1 MNKEIEIK
9 WLKDKSNHKPGDL
22 IKTSEEMAKH
32 LVEKGDAKY
41 VKEQKEWKEE
51 HFGRFLG
58 KDEIVIEDVSEE
70 DILMIAGKMEK
81 AEYSLEYW
89 KAPRQ
94 IKGGHLHIKN
104 IKLPEDTTIVQ
115 SNKYKELIIKKYVN
129 ENLWEKI
136 DWTFYNKREESEPHR
151 IATEDKEHYKGY
163 GIKTLIKTWGNK
175 KENPLEEK
183 IWDKA
188 IEECA
193 KEKFPEQDVENW
205 NSFIGKVV
213 PNWIEGKRQEL
224 SLSVGGYLRKDKR
237 LGIEKVKSII
247 TEICKKA
254 KDDEIPMR
262 LKGVDETFRKDEKDI
277 KGYSGL
283 PFLEKEKL
291 DYKKPIIEHP
301 KTGKLVSKFAKQ
313 TSSILKDKN
322 TLFYRPN
329 LRSIVEIGKIKDE
342 ETDEETYLG
351 FVSVTPNRFITL
363 LENYCVPGVYV
374 YNPKIKQMEFHEK
387 SITPGI
393 SQTLLASQVLQ
404 ENLPIISRIFTIPIP
419 ILYNN
424 KITFPKKG
432 YDKRFNSWMNYN
444 VPELSHPDMKLKEA
458 KEIINNLLKEFCFKT
473 TQDLDTAIAA
483 LITPGLRGLFKEFNT
498 RTPVFFYL
506 GNRERVGKDYLAGIT
521 GIIYEGQA
529 SEETPISSGERSGN
543 NNEELRKKLTAAIKS
558 GKKRLHFS
566 NNKGYLN
573 NAVFEGAITTETYSD
588 RLLGTN
594 ETIEAPNELDFSLS
608 GNVGITYTPDFAN
621 RCKFINLFLDI
632 EDANSRVFENPT
644 LHLWVKEN
652 RSLIF
657 SAIYSLVKNWI
668 DKGMKPGKISFASF
682 PEWARVCGGIMEAAG
697 YSNPCIPNEENIG
710 TGDNETQE
718 MKQLFELCYERYS
731 NQWII
736 RDEIKSLILK
746 ENKDLLGYYD
756 FDKRSD
762 QTKFG
767 LKIIK
772 YVGRIFSNI
781 KLIVEDDKIRG
792 SRQKYKF
799 TKNDIEIE
807 KQQSQRELNDGLGN
821 LGNLGNQC
829 NLHTKPFQGVS
840 KGVLKGTH
848 KLPTLPNEI
857 KIKSLISTAI
867 VVLKDGEP
875 FNLTLEQDKIYKKND
890 FGDNSEQIIG
900 ILKEDGKV
908 IEV

>member
-1 MNKEIEIK
+1 MEIEIK
-9 WLKDKSNHKPGDL
+9 WLKDKSNHKPGEIL
-22 IKTSEEMAKH
+22 KVEEGMAEH
-32 LVEKGDAKY
+32 LVKKGDAEY
-41 VKEQKEWKEE
+41 VEKPKKKEWKEDK
-51 HFGRFLG
+51 FGRVIE
-58 KDEIVIEDVSEE
+58 KEEIVIEDISEQ
-70 DILMIAGKMEK
+70 DILMVAGKMEK
-81 AEYSLEYW
+81 EGYSLEYW
-89 KAPRQ
+89 KAPKQ
-94 IKGGHLHIKN
+94 TKGGHLHIKN
-104 IKLPEDTTIVQ
+104 IKLPKEATIEQ
-115 SNKYKELIIKKYVN
+115 SNKYKELIIKEYLN
-129 ENLWEKI
+129 EDLWEKV
-136 DWTFYNKREESEPHR
+136 DWSFYNRREESEPHR
-151 IATEDKEHYKGY
+151 IVTENTEHYKGY
-163 GIKTLIKTWGNK
+163 GIKSLIKTWGEK
-175 KENPLEEK
+175 KDNPFEKK

-188 IEECA
+188 I
-193 KEKFPEQDVENW
+193 KEAAESKIPEQDVEDW
-205 NSFIGKVV
+205 NKFIKQVI
-213 PNWIEGKRQEL
+213 PHWIEGKRQEL
-224 SLSVGGYLRKDKR
+224 SLSVGGYLRKNKR
-237 LGIEKVKSII
+237 LGIQKVKAII

-254 KDDEIPMR
+254 KDNEILMR
-262 LKGVDETFRKDEKDI
+262 LKGVDETFKKDEKDI
-277 KGYSGL
+277 KGFTGL
-283 PFLEKEKL
+283 PFLDKEVI

-301 KTGKLVSKFAKQ
+301 KTGKLISKFAKQ
-313 TSSILKDKN
+313 ASHILKDKN

-342 ETDEETYLG
+342 ETGEETYLG
-351 FVSVTPNRFITL
+351 FISVVPNRFITL

-387 SITPGI
+387 SITPGL
-393 SQTLLASQVLQ
+393 SQTLLVSQVLQ
-404 ENLPIISRIFTIPIP
+404 ENLPLISRIFTIPIP
-419 ILYNN
+419 ILHNN
-424 KITFPKKG
+424 KIAFPKKG
-432 YDKRFNSWMNYN
+432 YDKRFHSWMNYN
-444 VPELSHPDMKLKEA
+444 VPELSQPDMKLKEA
-458 KEIINNLLKEFCFKT
+458 KEIIDNLLKEFCFKT
-473 TQDLDTAIAA
+473 QQDFDTAIAA

-521 GIIYEGQA
+521 GILYEGQA
-529 SEETPISSGERSGN
+529 AEENPISSGERSGN
-543 NNEELRKKLTAAIKS
+543 NNEELRKKLTSAIKS

-632 EDANSRVFENPT
+632 EDANSREFENPT
-644 LHLWVKEN
+644 LHLWAKEN
-652 RSLIF
+652 RSLVF
-657 SAIYSLVKNWI
+657 SAIYSLVRNWI
-668 DKGMKPGKISFASF
+668 DGGMKPGKIPFASF

-731 NQWII
+731 NQWIV

-762 QTKFG
+762 QIKFG

-772 YVGRIFSNI
+772 YVGRIFSDI
-781 KLIVEDDKIRG
+781 KLIVDDEKIRG

-799 TKNDIEIE
+799 TKKDIEID
-807 KQQSQRELNDGLGN
+807 KQASQRELDVN
-821 LGNLGNQC
+821 LGNVGRPGNERNLYVKQNGSLG
-829 NLHTKPFQGVS
+829 
-840 KGVLKGTH
+840 KGVVEH
-848 KLPTLPNEI
+848 SQSLPPLPKNV
-857 KIKSLISTAI
+857 KIKSIVSTKL

-875 FNLTLEQDKIYKKND
+875 FNLTLEKDEIYKQD
-890 FGDNSEQIIG
+890 YFGDNPEQTIE

-908 IEV
+908 EEV

>member
-1 MNKEIEIK
+1 MNEEIEIK

-32 LVEKGDAKY
+32 LIEKGDAEY
-41 VKEQKEWKEE
+41 VGKPKEWKEE
-51 HFGRFLG
+51 KYGRFIE
-58 KDEIVIEDVSEE
+58 KNEIIIEDIIER
-70 DILMIAGKMEK
+70 DILMVAAKMEK
-81 AEYSLEYW
+81 AGYSLEYW
-89 KAPRQ
+89 KAPKQ
-94 IKGGHLHIKN
+94 KSGHLHIKK
-104 IKLPEDTTIVQ
+104 IKLPKDATIIQ
-115 SNKYKELIIKKYVN
+115 SNKYKELIIKEYLR
-129 ENLWEKI
+129 EDLWEKV
-136 DWTFYNKREESEPHR
+136 DWKFYNRREEAEPHR
-151 IATEDKEHYKGY
+151 IATENEEHYKGY
-163 GIKTLIKTWGNK
+163 GIKTLLKEWGDK
-175 KENPLEEK
+175 KDNPLEEK

-188 IEECA
+188 V
-193 KEKFPEQDVENW
+193 KESAESKIPEQDVEDW
-205 NSFIGKVV
+205 NSFIKQVI
-213 PNWIEGKRQEL
+213 PHWIEGKRQEL
-224 SLSVGGYLRKDKR
+224 SLSVGGYLRKNKR

-254 KDDEIPMR
+254 KDNEIPMR
-262 LKGVDETFRKDEKDI
+262 LKGVDETFKKDEKDI

-283 PFLEKEKL
+283 PFLVEEKI

-301 KTGKLVSKFAKQ
+301 KTGKLISKFAKQ
-313 TSSILKDKN
+313 TSSILKNKN

-351 FVSVTPNRFITL
+351 FVSVVPNRFITL

-374 YNPKIKQMEFHEK
+374 YNPKIKQTEFHEK
-387 SITPGI
+387 SITPGL
-393 SQTLLASQVLQ
+393 SQTLLVSQVLQ
-404 ENLPIISRIFTIPIP
+404 ESLPIISRIFTIPIP
-419 ILYNN
+419 ILYHN
-424 KITFPKKG
+424 KIAFPKKG
-432 YDKRFNSWMNYN
+432 YDKRFKSWMNYN

-458 KEIINNLLKEFCFKT
+458 KEIIHNLLKEFCFKT
-473 TQDLDTAIAA
+473 KQDLDTAIAA

-529 SEETPISSGERSGN
+529 SEENPICSGERSGN

-632 EDANSRVFENPT
+632 EDANSRKFENPT

-657 SAIYSLVKNWI
+657 STIFSLVRNWI
-668 DKGMKPGKISFASF
+668 DKGMKPGKIPFASF
-682 PEWARVCGGIMEAAG
+682 PEWARVCGGIMESAG
-697 YSNPCIPNEENIG
+697 YSNPCIPNKENIG
-710 TGDNETQE
+710 TGDSETQE
-718 MKQLFELCYERYS
+718 MKQLFEICYERYS
-731 NQWII
+731 NIWIK
-736 RDEIKSLILK
+736 RDEIKNLVLK
-746 ENKDLLGYYD
+746 ENRDLLGYYD

-762 QTKFG
+762 QIKFG

-772 YVGRIFSNI
+772 YVGRIFSDI
-781 KLIVEDDKIRG
+781 KLIVQDDKIRG
-792 SRQKYKF
+792 SRQNYKF
-799 TKNDIEIE
+799 IKIENEELQNNLKENLGND
-807 KQQSQRELNDGLGN
+807 GN
-821 LGNLGNQC
+821 LGNEC
-829 NLHTKPFQGVS
+829 NLYVKQNRSYG
-840 KGVLKGTH
+840 KGVLKH
-848 KLPTLPNEI
+848 SQSSPSLP
-857 KIKSLISTAI
+857 KDYKVKSLISTKCM
-867 VVLKDGEP
+867 VLKDGEP
-875 FNLTLEQDKIYKKND
+875 FNLTIEQDEIYDKSY
-890 FGDNSEQIIG
+890 FGDNAEQIIEL
-900 ILKEDGKV
+900 LKEDGKLV
-908 IEV
+908 EV

>member
-1 MNKEIEIK
+1 MAEEIEVK
-9 WLKDKSNHKPGDL
+9 WLKEKTGHKFGD
-22 IKTSEEMAKH
+22 IVKVSEEMAEH
-32 LVEKGDAKY
+32 LVKKGDAKY
-41 VKEQKEWKEE
+41 IEEPKEWKEE
-51 HFGRFLG
+51 KYGRFIRQN
-58 KDEIVIEDVSEE
+58 EIIIEDISEE
-70 DILMIAGKMEK
+70 NILMVAGKMEK
-81 AEYSLEYW
+81 AGYTLEYW
-89 KAPRQ
+89 KAPKQ
-94 IKGGHLHIKN
+94 ETGHLHIKN
-104 IKLPEDTTIVQ
+104 IQLPEDSTIVI
-115 SNKYKELIIKKYVN
+115 SNKYKELIIKRYLN
-129 ENLWEKI
+129 ENLWEKV
-136 DWTFYNKREESEPHR
+136 DWNFYNRRENAEPHR
-151 IATEDKEHYKGY
+151 IAIENKEHYKGY
-163 GIKTLIKTWGNK
+163 GIKTLIRTWGDK
-175 KENPLEEK
+175 KENPLEKK
-183 IWDKA
+183 IWAKA
-188 IEECA
+188 IEESA
-193 KEKFPEQDVENW
+193 ESKIPQQDVEDW
-205 NSFIGKVV
+205 NLFIEKVV

-224 SLSVGGYLRKDKR
+224 SLSVGGYLRKEKR

-254 KDDEIPMR
+254 KDNEIPMR

-301 KTGKLVSKFAKQ
+301 KTGKLISRFAKQ
-313 TSSILKDKN
+313 TSNILKNKN

-329 LRSIVEIGKIKDE
+329 LRSIIEIGKIKDE
-342 ETDEETYLG
+342 ETGEETYLG
-351 FVSVTPNRFITL
+351 FISVVPNRFITF
-363 LENYCVPGVYV
+363 LEDYCVPGVYV

-387 SITPGI
+387 SITPGLA
-393 SQTLLASQVLQ
+393 QTLLNSQILQ
-404 ENLPIISRIFTIPIP
+404 ENLPLISRMFTIPIP

-444 VPELSHPDMKLKEA
+444 VPEISHPDMDLKEA
-458 KEIINNLLKEFCFKT
+458 KEILNNLLKEFCFKT
-473 TQDLDTAIAA
+473 QQDFDTAIAA
-483 LITPGLRGLFKEFNT
+483 LITPGLKGLFKEFNT

-521 GIIYEGQA
+521 GIVYEGQA
-529 SEETPISSGERSGN
+529 LEETPISSGERSGN

-594 ETIEAPNELDFSLS
+594 ETIEAPNEFDFSLS

-632 EDANSRVFENPT
+632 EDANSRIFKNPT

-657 SAIYSLVKNWI
+657 SAIYSLVRNWI
-668 DKGMKPGKISFASF
+668 DNGMKSSTISFASF

-710 TGDNETQE
+710 TGDSETQE
-718 MKQLFELCYERYS
+718 IKQLFEMCYARYS
-731 NQWII
+731 NQWIV
-736 RDEIKSLILK
+736 RDDIKNLILT

-792 SRQKYKF
+792 SRQQYKF
-799 TKNDIEIE
+799 IKSDKQEIIG
-807 KQQSQRELNDGLGN
+807 KKSVNLGN

-829 NLHTKPFQGVS
+829 NLHTKPFQAIK
-840 KGVLKGTH
+840 KGVGEGSH
-848 KLPTLPNEI
+848 SLPRLPKEI
-857 KIKSLISTAI
+857 KIKSLVPFSYM
-867 VVLKDGEP
+867 VVKDGKQS
-875 FNLTLEQDKIYKKND
+875 NLIFKKDKIYKKED
-890 FGDNSEQIIG
+890 FGDNAEQIIE
-900 ILKEDGKV
+900 ILIEDGK
-908 IEV
+908 IELKKT